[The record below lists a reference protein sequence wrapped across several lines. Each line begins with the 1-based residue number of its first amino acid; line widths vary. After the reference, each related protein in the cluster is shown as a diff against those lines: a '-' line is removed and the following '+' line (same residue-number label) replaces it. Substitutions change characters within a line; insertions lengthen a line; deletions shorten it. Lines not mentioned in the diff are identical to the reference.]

1 MKYLFLLF
9 IITILSV
16 VSLFAQVVPNGGFEN
31 WTNGNPDNWYADNI
45 PAFVA
50 PVTQSSIAHSG
61 SSSVKGT
68 VTSYS
73 GVVLEPIIQAGTT
86 GNGFPITQRF
96 KTVTGYYQFSPVQGD
111 ILGLNFIL
119 YKNGSAIATAVAII
133 SVSASSWTQFNI
145 DFTYITNE
153 IPDNCILQFLID
165 GPNRGDYHVGS
176 YFLLDDINLSD
187 VLPVELISFSASVVK
202 EIVNL
207 SWKTAT
213 EVNNLGF
220 NVERSANKIDWEK
233 VAFVQGNQNS
243 TSTISYSYIDKS
255 VCQAG
260 NYYYRLKQIDYDG
273 SYKYSS
279 IVKVDFNLPSIFTLE
294 QNYPNPFN
302 PSTKIQYNLPE
313 NSFVS
318 LKVYNTIGQEV
329 ASLVNG
335 VVPAGS
341 HEINFDASKLNSGV
355 YFYTIKS
362 GNNFVQTR
370 KMILMK

>member
-1 MKYLFLLF
+1 MKHLFLLL

-45 PAFVA
+45 PSFVV

-61 SSSVKGT
+61 LSSVKGT
-68 VTSYS
+68 VTSYLTS
-73 GVVLEPIIQAGTT
+73 VLEPIIQAGTT
-86 GNGFPITQRF
+86 GNGFPITQRL
-96 KTVTGYYQFSPVQGD
+96 KTATGYYQFSPVQGD

-119 YKNGSAIATAVAII
+119 YKSGSPIATCAAAI
-133 SVSASSWTQFNI
+133 SAPASSWTQFNVV
-145 DFTYITNE
+145 FTYLTND

-165 GPNRGDYHVGS
+165 GPTGGDYHVGS
-176 YFLLDDINLSD
+176 YFLLDDVNLSD
-187 VLPVELISFSASVVK
+187 VVPVELISFSASVVK
-202 EIVNL
+202 DIVNL

-233 VAFVQGNQNS
+233 IAFVQSNQNS

-255 VCQAG
+255 VSQAG

-279 IVKVDFNLPSIFTLE
+279 IVQAGVNLPFIFTLD

-329 ASLVNG
+329 AALVNN
-335 VVPAGS
+335 VVLPGS
-341 HEINFDASKLNSGV
+341 HEITFDASKLNSGV
-355 YFYTIKS
+355 YFYTLKS

-370 KMILMK
+370 KMIIMK